1 MSDLKRQMARRLH
14 STKQW
19 LTRAE
24 ESFDKDST
32 IRGELDLFLAQAELQ
47 HAREANCS
55 RQWQQRYLMIRHA
68 LAFILA
74 TTLVAAGLGVY
85 WWTGERP
92 VAVPAQP
99 VVQLAGNLPVV
110 KTIPESVSATML
122 PVVAAQPAVYPA
134 DNAASSAPVA
144 KTTPATQPTSAITA
158 AQPQNAEQLYQTE
171 QKSLLPPGDLQKI
184 VQTAARSLRGQ

>member
-1 MSDLKRQMARRLH
+1 MADLKRQMARRLT
-14 STKQW
+14 SAKQW

-55 RQWQQRYLMIRHA
+55 RKWRQRYSLLSHA
-68 LAFILA
+68 LSFILA
-74 TTLVAAGLGVY
+74 TAIVAAGLGIY

-92 VAVPAQP
+92 AIVPAQP
-99 VVQLAGNLPVV
+99 VVQLAGN
-110 KTIPESVSATML
+110 IPEAKTAPESLAATIF
-122 PVVAAQPAVYPA
+122 PVVAAQPVVSP
-134 DNAASSAPVA
+134 AASPPVSSPVDKPAPVA
-144 KTTPATQPTSAITA
+144 QPAVTVMAVQPENTK
-158 AQPQNAEQLYQTE
+158 QLQQTE
-171 QKSLLPPGDLQKI
+171 QKNLLPPDDLQKI